1 MIDGPM
7 YNVHNTGLKLQL
19 AIVST
24 FVYFYVYTSL
34 KVPTT
39 ATHPGRMQSQD
50 ILTHIP
56 RHTYT
61 QTPQRAY
68 ARLLKRP
75 VTFLPNL
82 ALNSLAGVA
91 NILLTLPL
99 DVVVTRM
106 QVAPQ
111 GKQRPTFREMVRVIW
126 EEGGAAAARARK
138 GAPGPVGAHEVLF
151 WRLTRF
157 WHGLLPALILTSNP
171 AINYACYDA
180 LKAVVPIP
188 PGKKRHGPRE
198 MFVIGMLSKFVAT
211 VITYPL
217 IRAKVMMMA
226 DTKRLRAPP
235 ANKQQHQQQDEEA
248 ADAAEAEAEVGGFQD
263 EEEGGATAAAGSAMA
278 AAFSSSA
285 SPTTSSASPPS
296 PTPSVGPAFS
306 SPGSGGA
313 GSTPSALSPSLQL
326 MAEERQGLLEIM
338 RQLVRE
344 GGVSELYVGLDGQ
357 IINTAL
363 KNAVLMN
370 TKDRISRVTAF
381 LLRRLFGAA
390 AP

>member
-1 MIDGPM
+1 M
-7 YNVHNTGLKLQL
+7 
-19 AIVST
+19 
-24 FVYFYVYTSL
+24 
-34 KVPTT
+34 
-39 ATHPGRMQSQD
+39 
-50 ILTHIP
+50 
-56 RHTYT
+56 
-61 QTPQRAY
+61 
-68 ARLLKRP
+68 
-75 VTFLPNL
+75 TFLPNL

-138 GAPGPVGAHEVLF
+138 GAPGPAGAHEVLF

-235 ANKQQHQQQDEEA
+235 ANKQPQEHQAEDA
-248 ADAAEAEAEVGGFQD
+248 VDAAEAEAEVGGFQD
-263 EEEGGATAAAGSAMA
+263 EEEGGATAAAGGAIAVA
-278 AAFSSSA
+278 ASSSSS
-285 SPTTSSASPPS
+285 SPATSSASPPS
-296 PTPSVGPAFS
+296 STPSVGPAFS
-306 SPGSGGA
+306 SPGSG
-313 GSTPSALSPSLQL
+313 PSVLSPSLQL

>member
-1 MIDGPM
+1 M
-7 YNVHNTGLKLQL
+7 
-19 AIVST
+19 
-24 FVYFYVYTSL
+24 
-34 KVPTT
+34 
-39 ATHPGRMQSQD
+39 
-50 ILTHIP
+50 
-56 RHTYT
+56 
-61 QTPQRAY
+61 
-68 ARLLKRP
+68 
-75 VTFLPNL
+75 TFLPNL

-106 QVAPQ
+106 QVVPQ
-111 GKQRPTFREMVRVIW
+111 GNQRPTFREMVRIIW
-126 EEGGAAAARARK
+126 EEEEDGGAAAARARK
-138 GAPGPVGAHEVLF
+138 GPQRPVGAHEAFF

-188 PGKKRHGPRE
+188 PGKKRHGLRE

-226 DTKRLRAPP
+226 GTKRLRAP
-235 ANKQQHQQQDEEA
+235 AKQQQQQHEE
-248 ADAAEAEAEVGGFQD
+248 DAVGAEAEAEVGELDD
-263 EEEGGATAAAGSAMA
+263 EGGGATAAAGGAIA
-278 AAFSSSA
+278 ATSSSS
-285 SPTTSSASPPS
+285 SPSSSPATSSASPP
-296 PTPSVGPAFS
+296 TPSGSPSFS
-306 SPGSGGA
+306 SPGSGAGA
-313 GSTPSALSPSLQL
+313 LSVLSPSLQL
-326 MAEERQGLLEIM
+326 IAGERQGLLEIM
-338 RQLVRE
+338 RQLVQE

-357 IINTAL
+357 VINTAL

-381 LLRRLFGAA
+381 VLRRLFGAA
-390 AP
+390 AL

>member
-1 MIDGPM
+1 M
-7 YNVHNTGLKLQL
+7 
-19 AIVST
+19 
-24 FVYFYVYTSL
+24 
-34 KVPTT
+34 
-39 ATHPGRMQSQD
+39 
-50 ILTHIP
+50 
-56 RHTYT
+56 
-61 QTPQRAY
+61 
-68 ARLLKRP
+68 
-75 VTFLPNL
+75 TFLPNL
-82 ALNSLAGVA
+82 ALASLAGVA
-91 NILLTLPL
+91 NILLTMPL

-111 GKQRPTFREMVRVIW
+111 GQQRPTFLEMVRIIW

-138 GAPGPVGAHEVLF
+138 ANGAAPGVHEVLF
-151 WRLTRF
+151 WRLARF

-180 LKAVVPIP
+180 LKALVPIP

-198 MFVIGMLSKFVAT
+198 TFLIGMLSKFVAT

-226 DTKRLRAPP
+226 DTKRLRAL
-235 ANKQQHQQQDEEA
+235 AKQQQGAA
-248 ADAAEAEAEVGGFQD
+248 ADADAEAETEVGGLLD
-263 EEEGGATAAAGSAMA
+263 EEEGGAAAAAGGGAATAATAAA
-278 AAFSSSA
+278 SSSS
-285 SPTTSSASPPS
+285 SPSSPATASASPPS
-296 PTPSVGPAFS
+296 PTPSGPSVS
-306 SPGSGGA
+306 SPGSSSAGG
-313 GSTPSALSPSLQL
+313 GSVLSPSLQL

-344 GGVSELYVGLDGQ
+344 GGVRELYVGLDGQ